1 MASDKE
7 DRIRAKANEI
17 WLSEGS
23 PEGAEM
29 RHWDMATAAVEAE
42 DSAAETPDETAPKI
56 PTPEPEVESAA
67 KPAPKKR
74 APRASKTAPPVA
86 SPTAHENE
94 GKADAAPKKRA
105 PRAKRSEPTAG

>member
-23 PEGAEM
+23 PEGAEK

-42 DSAAETPDETAPKI
+42 DASA
-56 PTPEPEVESAA
+56 PEPEAAPSAASEPELETAA

-74 APRASKTAPPVA
+74 APRVSKTAPPVA
-86 SPTAHENE
+86 SPTAHANE
-94 GKADAAPKKRA
+94 GKTDSAPKKRA
-105 PRAKRSEPTAG
+105 PRVKKAEPTAT